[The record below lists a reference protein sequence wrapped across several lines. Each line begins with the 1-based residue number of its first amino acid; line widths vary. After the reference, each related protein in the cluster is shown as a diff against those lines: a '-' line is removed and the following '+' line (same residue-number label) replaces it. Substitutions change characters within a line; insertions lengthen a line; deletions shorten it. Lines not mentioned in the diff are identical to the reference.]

1 MIFLNLEKLF
11 LVLYS
16 FAIAD
21 HCFKHVQGDNLR
33 MHALVTVYH
42 VNKQL

>member
-1 MIFLNLEKLF
+1 MEDIEFVER
-11 LVLYS
+11 
-16 FAIAD
+16 AQIAVQT
-21 HCFKHVQGDNLR
+21 FIQGDNLR